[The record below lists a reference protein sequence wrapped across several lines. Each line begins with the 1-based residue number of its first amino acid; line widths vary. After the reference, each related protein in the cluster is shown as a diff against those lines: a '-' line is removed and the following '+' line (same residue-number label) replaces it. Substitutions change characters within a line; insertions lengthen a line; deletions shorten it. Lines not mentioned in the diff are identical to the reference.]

1 MKHKV
6 LILGTLGEFTELVRK
21 AKARGYET
29 IVCDGYPNGV
39 AREYADKDYTIPV
52 TDIDAIAQLCREE
65 GIDGIITSFSDLLL
79 ECMTKIADKA
89 GLPCYLKPEQLPWYR
104 DKSACREVLEK
115 LGLPTPGFRKISV
128 DLLKKGTEDE
138 IRKSVSDLQY
148 PLTSKPLDKY
158 GSRGIF
164 IIHDQNEI
172 RKKALQTVEYTNSQ
186 EILIEEYNDGYEFNM
201 MTWVT
206 DGRVNIIS
214 IADREKTE
222 AEEGMLPI
230 STRNVY
236 PSRFLSDVERD
247 AADVL
252 QRYIQ
257 YTGQTE
263 GALSMQFFW
272 KPGKGIQVCE
282 IAGRFF
288 GYEHELTDMVYGFQI
303 EELLLD
309 YLYEKEKI
317 QEMFAQH
324 DIHIPQKYGA
334 VLYFQGR
341 QLQIADQ
348 KTACRLAE
356 EKCVVKPWIFYKEG
370 EYVIE
375 YGPNPYLALYYIETD
390 TRGQLET
397 ETEKFFSEMSIRD
410 PEGKEVAYRNKIPD
424 YEKGKKVND

>member
-6 LILGTLGEFTELVRK
+6 LILGTLGEFTELVGK

-52 TDIDAIAQLCREE
+52 TDIDAIAQMCREE
-65 GIDGIITSFSDLLL
+65 GVDGIITSFSDLLL

-148 PLTSKPLDKY
+148 PLISKPLDKY

-303 EELLLD
+303 EEVLLD

-324 DIHIPQKYGA
+324 DITDKNQQKCTFHFALFNRCINTYNCKGA
-334 VLYFQGR
+334 
-341 QLQIADQ
+341 
-348 KTACRLAE
+348 
-356 EKCVVKPWIFYKEG
+356 
-370 EYVIE
+370 
-375 YGPNPYLALYYIETD
+375 ETD
-390 TRGQLET
+390 GIHCHHNLIINRHPPAFQKL
-397 ETEKFFSEMSIRD
+397 FI
-410 PEGKEVAYRNKIPD
+410 
-424 YEKGKKVND
+424 KVDNDK